1 MGSFFNCPE
10 NDRQTNSLFKSIIAS
25 LFYGNIKTCIN
36 IEVRNILFN
45 PTLYGNTMQNSLIE
59 CVPNFSEARRPEVV
73 EAIADAINT
82 VGGVRILDRHSDLD
96 HNRTVMTFVGSPD
109 SVEEAAFRAISRA
122 AELIDLE
129 QHTGEHPRIGATD
142 VVPFIPISGAS
153 MDDCVKM
160 ANRLGQR
167 VGEELDIP
175 VYLYEAAATRQ
186 ERINLENIRRGQYER
201 IKEEIKTNP
210 DRKPDFGPAKV
221 GPAGATIIGAR
232 PFLIAYNVY
241 LTTDDKTIADNIA
254 RAVRHS
260 SGGLRYVKALGMQVD
275 GRAQVSMNLTNFRR
289 TPMALVVEMIRRE
302 AARYGVAVHHSELVG
317 LIPQDAL
324 INAAVWHLQLDQFE
338 SDQILENRLFS
349 IIQESDAAEEISIS
363 PKGIFPVDQGFLNA
377 LASKEPTP
385 GGGSASAYAG
395 AMAAALVAMV
405 ARVTI
410 GKKKYLE
417 VEDQMREIADR
428 SVILLDELNEAVS
441 KDSAAFDAVMDAYRL
456 PKDNEDEKIQRSDQ
470 IQAATLLA
478 AQIPLQV
485 AKDALELTELAQSAA
500 LLGNLNAISDAG
512 SAAALAGAAIS
523 GAALNVRINAQELKD
538 IKTARG
544 LIDQIN
550 ELERRAANLQNEIQS
565 QIRERGNLS

>member
-1 MGSFFNCPE
+1 MP
-10 NDRQTNSLFKSIIAS
+10 I
-25 LFYGNIKTCIN
+25 
-36 IEVRNILFN
+36 
-45 PTLYGNTMQNSLIE
+45 SLIE

-73 EAIADAINT
+73 DAIADAI
-82 VGGVRILDRHSDLD
+82 VSVSGIQILDRHSDLD
-96 HNRTVMTFVGSPD
+96 HNRTVITFVGSPGQ
-109 SVEEAAFRAISRA
+109 VEEAAYRAISRA
-122 AELIDLE
+122 AELIDLD

-142 VVPFIPISGAS
+142 VVPLIPISGAS
-153 MDDCVKM
+153 MEDCVKI
-160 ANRLGQR
+160 AKNLGQR

-186 ERINLENIRRGQYER
+186 ERRNLEDIRRGQYEK
-201 IKEEIKTNP
+201 IKEEIETNP
-210 DRKPDFGPAKV
+210 DRKPDFGPARV

-241 LTTDDKTIADNIA
+241 LTTDDNTIADKIA

-260 SGGLRYVKALGMQVD
+260 SGGLRFVKALGMQVD

-289 TPMALVVEMIRRE
+289 TPVARVVEMIRRE
-302 AARYGVAVHHSELVG
+302 AERFGVAIHHSELVG

-324 INAAVWHLQLDQFE
+324 INAAVWHLQLDKFE

-349 IIQESDAAEEISIS
+349 AFQETETSAAHATPSDAVLQ
-363 PKGIFPVDQGFLNA
+363 VDEVFLNA

-410 GKKKYLE
+410 GKKKYE
-417 VEDQMREIADR
+417 QFEEQMRAIEDRADTLME
-428 SVILLDELNEAVS
+428 SLIEAVS
-441 KDSAAFDAVMDAYRL
+441 QDSAAFDGVMDAYRM
-456 PKDNEDEKIQRSDQ
+456 PKDSQDEKTRRSDQ

-485 AKDALELTELAQSAA
+485 ANQSVELMELAQSAA
-500 LLGNLNAISDAG
+500 LNGNLNAISDAG
-512 SAAALAGAAIS
+512 SAAALAEAALS
-523 GAALNVRINAQELKD
+523 GAALNVRINAQGLKD
-538 IKTARG
+538 KGTASG
-544 LIDQIN
+544 LIDQTA
-550 ELERRAANLQNEIQS
+550 ELEKRAANLHNEIRS
-565 QIRERGNLS
+565 QIQERGSQS